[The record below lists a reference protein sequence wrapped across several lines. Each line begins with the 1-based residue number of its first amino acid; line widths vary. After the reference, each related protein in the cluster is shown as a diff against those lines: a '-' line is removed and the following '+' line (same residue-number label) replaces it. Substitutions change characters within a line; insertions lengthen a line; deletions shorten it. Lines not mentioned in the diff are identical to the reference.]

1 MADTENEKKNNLSN
15 VDFTNKKVRVQSP
28 RSKKVLAELG
38 LEEDKL
44 YKLSKKEYIAK
55 HPELKGASNE
65 VKNKHYEHYEQKRQ
79 DKIEE
84 AKKRR
89 D

>member
-44 YKLSKKEYIAK
+44 YKL
-55 HPELKGASNE
+55 
-65 VKNKHYEHYEQKRQ
+65 
-79 DKIEE
+79 
-84 AKKRR
+84 
-89 D
+89 

>member
-1 MADTENEKKNNLSN
+1 MADTENEKNQTEGNEKNNLSN

-44 YKLSKKEYIAK
+44 YKLSKKEYLAS
-55 HPELKGASNE
+55 HPELKSASSE
-65 VKNKHYEHYEQKRQ
+65 VKNKHY
-79 DKIEE
+79 
-84 AKKRR
+84 
-89 D
+89 